1 LNFRSYKVIGNV
13 GSSDR
18 KSFGRL
24 VLSPQNL
31 SVLVIY
37 EANLLEK
44 FNKKMPIANEI
55 KGKGKSCC
63 EGVV

>member
-1 LNFRSYKVIGNV
+1 LNFRSYNVIGNV

-24 VLSPQNL
+24 VLSPQSL

-37 EANLLEK
+37 EVFGRNSI
-44 FNKKMPIANEI
+44 KMPIANEI